1 MSGPLRQH
9 AGDYL
14 QMRRRLGYQLQ
25 TTGALVRRFADHCD
39 AAGITLV
46 TIQVAADW
54 AAAPADRSSRYRWLR
69 LNAVRGFAGYLH
81 AIDPSHQVPAPG
93 LLPSRYRR
101 PVPYVLSEPEL
112 GALRSATATLRPHVQ
127 AVTYRTLIGLMEV
140 TGIRPCEAIR
150 MESTDIDPAAGVMT
164 VHGKGGKQRLLPL
177 HPTAVAALAD
187 YASLR
192 DQAFPSRTDPG
203 FFTGPAGTRLT
214 VQQAG
219 QVFTRLAAAAGL
231 PEARAQGR
239 AAAPGVR
246 RRPTLVSLRHT
257 FTVTT
262 LAGWLSDGTSVEPNL
277 PLLSAW
283 LGHKDPRSTYW
294 YIEAVPELLQAA
306 SSYALRQPARD
317 VPPPSALPLTWQR
330 RPPGR

>member
-1 MSGPLRQH
+1 MSGSLRQQ
-9 AGDYL
+9 AEDYL

-39 AAGITLV
+39 AAGITPV
-46 TIQVAADW
+46 TIQAAVDW

-81 AIDPSHQVPAPG
+81 ATDPSHQVPAAG

-101 PVPYVLSEPEL
+101 PAPYVLSEQEL
-112 GALRSATATLRPHVQ
+112 SALRSATATLRPHVQ
-127 AVTYRTLIGLMEV
+127 AVTYRTLITLLEV

-150 MESTDIDPAAGVMT
+150 MESTDVDRATGVMT

-177 HPTAVAALAD
+177 HPTSVTALAD

-192 DQAFPSRTDPG
+192 DQAFPSRTGPG

-231 PEARAQGR
+231 PTARAE
-239 AAAPGVR
+239 AAPGAR

-262 LAGWLSDGTSVEPNL
+262 LTGWLSDGTSVEPNL

-294 YIEAVPELLQAA
+294 YYSDSRVIPIPA
-306 SSYALRQPARD
+306 SLPA
-317 VPPPSALPLTWQR
+317 
-330 RPPGR
+330 